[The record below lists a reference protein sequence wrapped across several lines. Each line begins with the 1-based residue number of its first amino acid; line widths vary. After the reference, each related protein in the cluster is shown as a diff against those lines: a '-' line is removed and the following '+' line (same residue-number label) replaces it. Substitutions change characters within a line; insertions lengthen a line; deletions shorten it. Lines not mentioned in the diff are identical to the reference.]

1 MVIGRKVHYSAMN
14 RFASAVL
21 AWAESNLRDF
31 EWRRG
36 HASPFR
42 IFLAEMLLKRT
53 TATAAATV
61 YPVIVKKFPN
71 VRTLAATRPSEI
83 KEIIRPIGYPQRA
96 REMVTAANFVVENFG
111 GRLPNDKDRLL
122 EIPFVGDYTA
132 SAILSLA
139 FGKPYAMVDSNV
151 NRVIS
156 RALCGKGP
164 VPHITKDIRELAGR
178 VLPAGRHREF
188 NLAMLDIGGTVC
200 LPRYPKCPICPLA
213 KACKFNAGPN
223 KHPS

>member
-1 MVIGRKVHYSAMN
+1 MVIGGRVHYNPVN

-36 HASPFR
+36 RASPFR

-53 TATAAATV
+53 TAVAAATV

-71 VRTLAATRPSEI
+71 ARALAAARPAEV
-83 KEIIRPIGYPQRA
+83 KEIIRPIGYLQRA

-111 GRLPNDKDRLL
+111 CRLPNDKDRLL

-139 FGKPYAMVDSNV
+139 FGRPYAMVDSNV

-156 RALCGKGP
+156 RALCGKDP
-164 VPHITKDIRELAGR
+164 VPHITKGIRELAGR
-178 VLPAGRHREF
+178 VLPTHRHREF

-213 KACKFNAGPN
+213 KACKFNVGLN
-223 KHPS
+223 KHLS

>member
-1 MVIGRKVHYSAMN
+1 MVIEGRVYYNPVN

-31 EWRRG
+31 KWRRG
-36 HASPFR
+36 RASPFR

-53 TATAAATV
+53 TAVAAATV

-71 VRTLAATRPSEI
+71 VRTLAAARPSEI
-83 KEIIRPIGYPQRA
+83 KGVISPIGYPQRA
-96 REMVTAANFVVENFG
+96 REMVTAANFIVENFG
-111 GRLPNDKDRLL
+111 GRLPNDKDKLL

-139 FGKPYAMVDSNV
+139 FDRPYAMVDSNV

-156 RALCGKGP
+156 RALCGKDP
-164 VPHITKDIRELAGR
+164 VPHITKGIRELAEH
-178 VLPAGRHREF
+178 VLPADRHREF

-200 LPRYPKCPICPLA
+200 LPRYPKCTICPLA
-213 KACKFNAGPN
+213 KACKFNSRPS

>member
-1 MVIGRKVHYSAMN
+1 MVIGGRVHHNPVN
-14 RFASAVL
+14 RFANAVL

-36 HASPFR
+36 RASPFR
-42 IFLAEMLLKRT
+42 IFLVEMLLKRT
-53 TATAAATV
+53 TAAAAATV

-71 VRTLAATRPSEI
+71 VRALAAARPSEI
-83 KEIIRPIGYPQRA
+83 KEIISPIGYPQRA
-96 REMVTAANFVVENFG
+96 REMVTAASFVVENLG

-139 FGKPYAMVDSNV
+139 FGRPYAMVDSNV

-156 RALCGKGP
+156 RALCGKNP
-164 VPHITKDIRELAGR
+164 VPHITNGIRELAKS

-200 LPRYPKCPICPLA
+200 LPRYPKCPICPLT
-213 KACKFNAGPN
+213 KTCKFNARTSN
-223 KHPS
+223 HLS